1 MSDARKIISGVLL
14 RSSSIDFRDDGA
26 FVGPVHA
33 DAILAALAEAGLVVV
48 PRVPTEKMCLE
59 VKRAFVNCTTIG
71 EMWAGMIEAA
81 NEQ

>member
-1 MSDARKIISGVLL
+1 MSARTARDVIAKSFSWHRLDRDASL
-14 RSSSIDFRDDGA
+14 RE
-26 FVGPVHA
+26 A

>member
-1 MSDARKIISGVLL
+1 MSDARTVIAEYKIGYPNTNGLAL
-14 RSSSIDFRDDGA
+14 GC
-26 FVGPVHA
+26 VHA